1 MTRGIPD
8 VALTAK
14 SRSLVRTFL
23 RSPIDGRSWR
33 ATGAVLL
40 GFIIAVVAISLL
52 SATFSAGGSLLL
64 ILIGIPILGL
74 GMEICRVIAQVERWR
89 MTMVDR
95 RPLIPHA
102 YREFDPHPHRPF
114 GPWVRAWAEA
124 EFIDPSRWRDVVY
137 IVLNFPLSMM
147 ELALTV
153 ALWCAPIALLAT
165 PLVAL
170 GLSAAG
176 THFPVVET
184 LTRPPAIVA
193 LVVLGLLA
201 IPVAASAVR
210 GMVLLH
216 RAVVEGLLCVN
227 PAEALR
233 QDVERLRGS
242 RSAAIE
248 LEATELRRIE
258 RDLHDGAQQR
268 LVMLAIDLGIAA
280 ERIDTDP
287 AAAKSLVADA
297 REQAGRALAELRDL
311 VRGISPSILLDRGL
325 VAALGAVAGNCPIT
339 TTVDGRLAPG
349 ERLAPAVER
358 AAYFVVAEALAN
370 VAKHSGASQCGVTVG
385 RQGARLVVEIRDDGH
400 GGATMGAGG
409 GLAGLRDR
417 VEALD
422 GSFTLSSPPGGP
434 TVLHAELPA
443 GPFQE

>member
-1 MTRGIPD
+1 MTRALPD
-8 VALTAK
+8 VAMTAR
-14 SRSLVRTFL
+14 SRGLVRTFL

-33 ATGAVLL
+33 ATGAILL
-40 GFIIAVVAISLL
+40 GLLVAVVAISLL
-52 SATFSAGGSLLL
+52 SATFSAGGSLLI
-64 ILIGIPILGL
+64 ILVGIPILGL
-74 GMEICRVIAQVERWR
+74 GLELCRVIAQVERWR
-89 MTMVDR
+89 MTVVDG

-102 YREFDPHPHRPF
+102 YRDVDFHPRRPF

-137 IVLNFPLSMM
+137 VVLSFPLAVT
-147 ELALTV
+147 EFVLTV
-153 ALWCAPIALLAT
+153 VLWCAPIALLAT
-165 PLVAL
+165 PLIAA
-170 GLSAAG
+170 GLAAAG

-184 LTRPPAIVA
+184 LVRPPVVVA
-193 LVVLGLLA
+193 LVLLGLLA

-210 GMVLLH
+210 GMMLLH

-268 LVMLAIDLGIAA
+268 LVMLAIDLGLAA
-280 ERIDTDP
+280 ERIDADP
-287 AAAKSLVADA
+287 ASAKSLVADA

-311 VRGISPSILLDRGL
+311 VRGTAPSILVDRGL
-325 VAALGAVAGNCPIT
+325 VAALGAVAGNCPIS
-339 TTVDGRLAPG
+339 TTVDSRLAPG

-370 VAKHSGASQCGVTVG
+370 AAKHSAATQCEVAVG
-385 RQGARLVVEIRDDGH
+385 RRGARVVVEIRDDGH
-400 GGATMGAGG
+400 GGASMDAGG

-422 GSFTLSSPPGGP
+422 GSFVLSSPPGGP
-434 TVLHAELPA
+434 TVLRAELPA
-443 GPFQE
+443 GPF

>member
-1 MTRGIPD
+1 MTRGSPQPAAI
-8 VALTAK
+8 AR
-14 SRSLVRTFL
+14 SRSLVGTFL

-33 ATGAVLL
+33 ATAAILL
-40 GFIIAVVAISLL
+40 GFVIAIVAVSLL
-52 SATFSAGGSLLL
+52 SAAFSAGGSML
-64 ILIGIPILGL
+64 IVLIGIPILGL
-74 GMEICRVIAQVERWR
+74 GVELSRVIAQVERWR
-89 MTMVDR
+89 MTWVDR
-95 RPLIPHA
+95 RPLVPHA
-102 YREFDPHPHRPF
+102 YRELDPRPHRPF
-114 GPWVRAWAEA
+114 GPWLRAWAEA

-137 IVLNFPLSMM
+137 VIVSFPLAML
-147 ELALTV
+147 ELAAILV
-153 ALWCAPIALLAT
+153 LWSAPIAMLLT
-165 PLVAL
+165 PVVAA
-170 GLSAAG
+170 GLAAAG

-184 LTRPPAIVA
+184 LTRPAVVA
-193 LVVLGLLA
+193 GLLFLGLLG
-201 IPVAASAVR
+201 IPVAASAAR
-210 GMVLLH
+210 GIVLLH
-216 RAVVEGLLCVN
+216 RAVVEGLLCVD

-311 VRGISPSILLDRGL
+311 VRGISPSILVDRGL

-339 TTVDGRLAPG
+339 TTVDSRLAPG
-349 ERLAPAVER
+349 ERLPPAVER

-370 VAKHSGASQCGVTVG
+370 VAKHSAASRCEVAVG
-385 RQGARLVVEIRDDGH
+385 REGARLVVEIRDDGH
-400 GGATMGAGG
+400 GGATMGPGG

-422 GSFTLSSPPGGP
+422 GSFALSSPPGGP
-434 TVLHAELPA
+434 TVLHAELPS
-443 GPFQE
+443 GPFQP